1 MQKKSKCWGAGQMNS
16 ECKERTIKSAD
27 LFLCVVIVL
36 AAALRLIGLGS
47 SSLTMNEAENAM
59 AALRLFQN
67 GETSQLLY
75 SLPTAVL
82 FAMFGS
88 SEFTAR
94 FLPAVTGILLVL
106 LPLCLKDKIG
116 VRKALLLAFLF
127 AFDPV
132 LLFWSKRAD
141 AVIPAVTLF
150 AAAFVLLKKDRNA
163 AGLACFLISLCGGER
178 SWPVLIIFAVCA
190 VLSGLIRKESV
201 IPVLVRKIKRKD
213 ILTGIMVFCLF
224 CCGFG
229 TFPGG
234 FAGFGRGFAESFRQG
249 PKWLYP
255 GLTAELTALCL
266 YCGVPLTA
274 CAVSAIRKRKIAEML
289 LSLAGLAAMLF
300 WQGIISL
307 PWIAVLLW
315 VYAADALLRIPERIT
330 GKVDFPFCAA
340 ACVIPGAYAFFYF
353 RFVELFKQTTGNE
366 LIQITINGTI
376 QTIPLTRFWETVLLM
391 AASVII
397 IGLVVKILMGF
408 LDSESVRRGILTG
421 WVVILSWV
429 GMTGVWNAGGFDRI
443 GDHPAA
449 PHLENTVNILN
460 GAYTSYTDSALFTF
474 LDEVIAKHGDV
485 PNTQYGLNLIPDD
498 VMLDWYLRDHP
509 GIRTSAN
516 RNTDLSGVELILTQ
530 DETSYESAG
539 FVHTRQNW
547 RGTMDWNRMTLQN
560 WGKWLIFGDGI
571 PVEDTPAKLWVR
583 SDYIYSYDNNRSD

>member
-1 MQKKSKCWGAGQMNS
+1 MIC
-16 ECKERTIKSAD
+16 I
-27 LFLCVVIVL
+27 VIIL
-36 AAALRLIGLGS
+36 AAVLRLIGLGS

-75 SLPTAVL
+75 TLPTAVL
-82 FAMFGS
+82 FVMFGA

-94 FLPAVTGILLVL
+94 LLPAVTGILLVL
-106 LPLCLKDKIG
+106 LPLCLKEKIG
-116 VRKALLLAFLF
+116 ERKALLLAFLF

-150 AAAFVLLKKDRNA
+150 TAAFVLLKKDRNA
-163 AGLACFLISLCGGER
+163 AGLSCFLIGLCGGER
-178 SWPVLIIFAVCA
+178 SWPILIIFAVCA
-190 VLSGLIRKESV
+190 VLSVLIRKESS
-201 IPVLVRKIKRKD
+201 ISALVWKISRKD
-213 ILTGIMVFCLF
+213 ILTGIAVFCLF

-234 FAGFGRGFAESFRQG
+234 FAGFGRGFAESFRPG

-255 GLTAELTALCL
+255 GLKAELTALCL
-266 YCGVPLTA
+266 YCGVPLLI
-274 CAVSAIRKRKIAEML
+274 CVVSAARKRKIAELL

-300 WQGIISL
+300 WHGIITL

-315 VYAADALLRIPERIT
+315 GYAADALLQMAERIK
-330 GKVDFPFCAA
+330 GRVDFPFCAA

-353 RFVELFKQTTGNE
+353 RLVELFKQTNSNE
-366 LIQITINGTI
+366 LIQFTINGTI
-376 QTIPLTRFWETVLLM
+376 QTIPLTRFWGTVLLM

-421 WVVILSWV
+421 LVVILSWV
-429 GMTGVWNAGGFDRI
+429 GATGVWNAGGFDRI

-449 PHLENTVNILN
+449 PHLRNTVNILN
-460 GAYTSYTDSALFTF
+460 GAYTSYTDTALFTF

-485 PNTQYGLNLIPDD
+485 PNTQYGLNLIPEDA
-498 VMLDWYLRDHP
+498 MLDWYLKDHP

-516 RNTDLSGVELILTQ
+516 RNSDLTDVELILTQ
-530 DETSYESAG
+530 DETSYETGG

-571 PVEDTPAKLWVR
+571 PVEETPAKLWVK
-583 SDYIYSYDNNRSD
+583 SEYIYSYENNRSD

>member
-1 MQKKSKCWGAGQMNS
+1 MNS
-16 ECKERTIKSAD
+16 EYKERTIKSAD

-75 SLPTAVL
+75 TLPTAVL
-82 FAMFGS
+82 FAMFGA

-94 FLPAVTGILLVL
+94 LLPAVTGCLLVL

-116 VRKALLLAFLF
+116 MRKALLLVFLF

-141 AVIPAVTLF
+141 AVIPAITLL
-150 AAAFVLLKKDRNA
+150 AAAVVLLKKNRNA
-163 AGLACFLISLCGGER
+163 AGLACFLIGLCGGVR
-178 SWPVLIIFAVCA
+178 SWPFLIIFAVCG
-190 VLSGLIRKESV
+190 VLSRLIRKESS
-201 IPVLVRKIKRKD
+201 IPALVQKIRRKD
-213 ILTGIMVFCLF
+213 VLTGIMVFCLF

-234 FAGFGRGFAESFRQG
+234 FAGFGRGFAESFQPG

-255 GLTAELTALCL
+255 GLKAELIALCL
-266 YCGVPLTA
+266 YCGVPMPV
-274 CAVSAIRKRKIAEML
+274 CAVSAVRKRKTAELL
-289 LSLAGLAAMLF
+289 LSFAGLAALLF
-300 WQGIISL
+300 WQGIVTL

-315 VYAADALLRIPERIT
+315 GYAADALLQMLARIK

-340 ACVIPGAYAFFYF
+340 ACVIPGAYSFFYF

-376 QTIPLTRFWETVLLM
+376 QTIPLTRFWGTVLLM
-391 AASVII
+391 AASMII

-421 WVVILSWV
+421 CVVILIWV
-429 GMTGVWNAGGFDRI
+429 GSTGMWNAGGFDRI

-460 GAYTSYTDSALFTF
+460 GAYTSYTNTALFTF

-498 VMLDWYLRDHP
+498 AMLEWYLREHP
-509 GIRTSAN
+509 GIQTSAN
-516 RNTDLSGVELILTQ
+516 RNADQIGRAHV
-530 DETSYESAG
+530 
-539 FVHTRQNW
+539 
-547 RGTMDWNRMTLQN
+547 
-560 WGKWLIFGDGI
+560 
-571 PVEDTPAKLWVR
+571 
-583 SDYIYSYDNNRSD
+583 